1 MNCPQCGGEMW
12 DNNKSKFP
20 KKPNG
25 PDFRCKNKE
34 CVDEKGFTTA
44 VWLEKKPF
52 QGFQGTPPN
61 APIPPVM
68 KPVDNGGCK
77 DVKSDMMR
85 LAYRTDLMVALI
97 DKLSETVGNEEIKI
111 MFDYYWSEIEK

>member
-61 APIPPVM
+61 APKPPVM

-85 LAYRTDLMVALI
+85 LAYRKDLAIAVLNKFGDTTDLKAMAEDL
-97 DKLSETVGNEEIKI
+97 
-111 MFDYYWSEIEK
+111 WSWIEK